1 MKFGFLVLAALTSCA
16 SPPDKIP
23 AKPASAAQFASL
35 SCAQISEA
43 YRIRSAELTTH
54 NSVQS
59 RNSTEDA
66 LGVFL
71 VGLPTGSMTE
81 GSQRNWTED
90 RISTLKGE
98 IIALD
103 ETKRQKRC

>member
-1 MKFGFLVLAALTSCA
+1 MKYSFFVLAAIASCA
-16 SPPDKIP
+16 SPPEKIP
-23 AKPASAAQFASL
+23 AKPASSAQFASM
-35 SCAQISEA
+35 SCAQIGEA
-43 YRIRSAELTTH
+43 HRIRSAELTTH
-54 NSVQS
+54 SSVQS

-103 ETKRQKRC
+103 EAKKQKRC